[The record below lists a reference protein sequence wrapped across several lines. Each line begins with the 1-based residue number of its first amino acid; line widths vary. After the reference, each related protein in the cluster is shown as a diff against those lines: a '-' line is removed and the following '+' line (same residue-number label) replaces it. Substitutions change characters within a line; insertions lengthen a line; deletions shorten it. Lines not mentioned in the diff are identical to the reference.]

1 MFISCGYTIEYFI
14 VCWLAPFY
22 TKCLTG
28 AQEGQVEINDC
39 DNQHWHKYLWLS
51 LTCNEHN
58 WVCLWS
64 WWFQVLLWLHNKF
77 QSWSRFLLLSRFI
90 KHNHPQY
97 LPTGYLSWELYF
109 NLPFVLSCFGTRLWL
124 EGIQLRPD
132 MNNEINCIP
141 IRLCFINIYAYPN
154 PKPTPYSNEKNS
166 NYFWIVW
173 QKLRCIDV
181 RTPNSAI
188 PIPYSLNIG
197 NKPPHAFMIVV
208 ARF

>member
-1 MFISCGYTIEYFI
+1 
-14 VCWLAPFY
+14 
-22 TKCLTG
+22 
-28 AQEGQVEINDC
+28 
-39 DNQHWHKYLWLS
+39 
-51 LTCNEHN
+51 
-58 WVCLWS
+58 
-64 WWFQVLLWLHNKF
+64 
-77 QSWSRFLLLSRFI
+77 
-90 KHNHPQY
+90 
-97 LPTGYLSWELYF
+97 
-109 NLPFVLSCFGTRLWL
+109 
-124 EGIQLRPD
+124 

-166 NYFWIVW
+166 NYFCIVW